1 MEPESEKYKK
11 VLNILRKS
19 KPVLDST
26 RDIEN
31 EVIKKISKTQQ
42 PAVVLS
48 DVIDF
53 LFGWIYVGW
62 VRRIL
67 ITASVFLVLIFVFQQ
82 TIILKQIN
90 LLSKQTIVLDVD
102 NLSAS
107 SNRLEKQLM
116 SYRITTRRFPSKSI
130 TISEKQLEQLLESV
144 NELQVK
150 YKDLLNLIEEDPELK
165 KLIEK
170 RLNENNLSKIKL

>member
-130 TISEKQLEQLLESV
+130 TISEKQLEQLLDSV
-144 NELQVK
+144 NELQIH

-165 KLIEK
+165 KMIENK
-170 RLNENNLSKIKL
+170 LNENNLTKIKL

>member
-130 TISEKQLEQLLESV
+130 TISEKQLEQLLDSV
-144 NELQVK
+144 NELQIH
-150 YKDLLNLIEEDPELK
+150 YKDLLNLIEEDLELK
-165 KLIEK
+165 KMIENK
-170 RLNENNLSKIKL
+170 LNENNLTKIKL